1 MVISHFIHRGQ
12 EKKDRKVRY
21 GEYSSEIVEQMK
33 SVMLQRI
40 ILAISHAQLLCAI
53 EELQCPI
60 CFGVLRQP
68 IQLLCNR
75 FLCATCL
82 IE

>member
-1 MVISHFIHRGQ
+1 MDRK
-12 EKKDRKVRY
+12 EDRKVCY
-21 GEYSSEIVEQMK
+21 GEYSSEIVK

-40 ILAISHAQLLCAI
+40 ILAIPDAQLLCAI

-68 IQLLCNR
+68 IQLPCN
-75 FLCATCL
+75 
-82 IE
+82 

>member
-1 MVISHFIHRGQ
+1 MVISHTVDRK
-12 EKKDRKVRY
+12 EDRKVWY
-21 GEYSSEIVEQMK
+21 GEYSSGIVEHIK

-40 ILAISHAQLLCAI
+40 ILAIPHAQLLCAI

-68 IQLLCNR
+68 IQLPCNR
-75 FLCATCL
+75 FVCATCL